1 MNIFEYDSFRKY
13 VELVYIRLNPKNE
26 NQSCIHQTETV
37 SQASKLDS
45 VPTRLSAPYNLT
57 PSSSHSIQH
66 NSNRSGSVINDKI
79 NPKYFCCC
87 CICKQTKYS
96 YNV

>member
-1 MNIFEYDSFRKY
+1 MKIK
-13 VELVYIRLNPKNE
+13 VVLT
-26 NQSCIHQTETV
+26 QTETV

-66 NSNRSGSVINDKI
+66 NSNRSGSVLNNIINQ
-79 NPKYFCCC
+79 KYFCCC
-87 CICKQTKYS
+87 CKQTKFS
-96 YNV
+96 YYV